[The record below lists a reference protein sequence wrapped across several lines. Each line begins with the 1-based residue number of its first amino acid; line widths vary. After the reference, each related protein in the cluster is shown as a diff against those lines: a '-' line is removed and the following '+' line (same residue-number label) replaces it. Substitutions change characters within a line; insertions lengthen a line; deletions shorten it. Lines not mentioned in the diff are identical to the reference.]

1 MNVSEREHGKA
12 AASGSKNEYMGRR
25 VARAGPGRAG
35 RAAPS
40 NLLDR
45 APPVSGAT
53 PLHVTLLA

>member
-1 MNVSEREHGKA
+1 MNVSEREHDKA

-25 VARAGPGRAG
+25 RAG
-35 RAAPS
+35 RAGGGGGAGS